1 MTGGTTVRQ
10 LKSGMTPEARDALVV
25 QLAEEGLTYAAIGE
39 RLSVKRQRVKQII
52 DAIRNSGVDVQLPK
66 HMRQATRAAIKAA
79 TPQKTHEMARAALA
93 DGADPKTIA
102 ALRAYLH
109 TKRSRCR
116 QMGVPFELTFDD
128 LWPIPD
134 ICPALGIPIS
144 LFATDRDHA
153 YSLDQ
158 IRPRQ
163 GYVKGNVVA
172 VSYRANRIK
181 NDATPDELQRI
192 AKFYSNPSSADPQNS
207 GVFLDLDTYE
217 DLP

>member
-1 MTGGTTVRQ
+1 MAQ
-10 LKSGMTPEARDALVV
+10 EDRDALVV
-25 QLAEEGLTYAAIGE
+25 KLSKEGLTYAAIGE

-52 DAIRNSGVDVQLPK
+52 DAMRSAGVDVPLPK
-66 HMRQATRAAIKAA
+66 QVRQATRATIKA
-79 TPQKTHEMARAALA
+79 TKPQKVHGMACAALA
-93 DGADPKTIA
+93 DGADPKTVA
-102 ALRAYLH
+102 ALRAYLNN
-109 TKRSRCR
+109 KRSNCR
-116 QMGVPFELTFDD
+116 ALGVPFELTFDD
-128 LWPIPD
+128 VWPIPAT
-134 ICPALGIPIS
+134 CPALGIPIS

-192 AKFYSNPSSADPQNS
+192 AKFYSNLPQNK

-217 DLP
+217 ELT